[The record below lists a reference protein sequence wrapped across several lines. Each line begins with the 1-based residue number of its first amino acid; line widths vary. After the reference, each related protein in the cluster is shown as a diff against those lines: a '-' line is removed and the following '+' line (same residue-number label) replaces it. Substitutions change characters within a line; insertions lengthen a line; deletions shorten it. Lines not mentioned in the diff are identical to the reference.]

1 MEEGKSAFGIGRIHA
16 VRNFISIVSSEL
28 AFYDKL
34 WPVPFLLF
42 LPLMKNHSIVP
53 IFTCVLMSSVCVG
66 CSLLKVLEF

>member
-1 MEEGKSAFGIGRIHA
+1 MQLEILFQLYLLS
-16 VRNFISIVSSEL
+16 L

-42 LPLMKNHSIVP
+42 LPLRKNHSIVP